1 MKIVN
6 KKIVFEDERGNII
19 DILENEVIEYVTIIT
34 SKKGAVRGNHYHKES
49 VQYTFVLK
57 GNLQLLTRM
66 PGEEVRTTLLRPG
79 DLAFS
84 PPLEIHTLVATEDSE
99 LLILTRGPRGGNNY
113 EKDTFRLT
121 ESLTLNPASDSL
133 KR

>member
-1 MKIVN
+1 MKIIS

-19 DILENEVIEYVTIIT
+19 DILENEVIEYVTMIT

-57 GNLQLLTRM
+57 GSLQLLTRM
-66 PGEEVRTTLLRPG
+66 PGEEVRTTLLRTG

-84 PPLEIHTLVATEDSE
+84 PPLEIHTLVAAEDSE

-121 ESLTLNPASDSL
+121 ESLTLNPSPD
-133 KR
+133 